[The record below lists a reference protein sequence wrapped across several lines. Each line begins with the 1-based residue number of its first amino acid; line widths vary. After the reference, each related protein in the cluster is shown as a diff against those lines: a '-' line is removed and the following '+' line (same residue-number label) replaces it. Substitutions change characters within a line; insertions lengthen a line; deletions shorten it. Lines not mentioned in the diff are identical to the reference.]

1 MNTLNDIKSM
11 LGNQYSFKRYL
22 NEQETIARLN
32 STANEHV
39 DIVISSLTAGCMRID
54 AVIFNLEIAGER
66 ETGYDIFVKDTPD
79 SVEWICYD
87 NLNEPVAIEETEMEQ
102 KMFEVLDQVVESNG
116 LSYTEYCFDS
126 IEGKSVSLKK
136 SENIEQKMNF

>member
-1 MNTLNDIKSM
+1 MNVLNDIKNM

-22 NEQETIARLN
+22 NEQETITRLN

-54 AVIFNLEIAGER
+54 AVIYNLAIGGEQK
-66 ETGYDIFVKDTPD
+66 TGYDIFVKDTPD

-102 KMFEVLDQVVESNG
+102 KMFEILDQVVENNG
-116 LSYTEYCFDS
+116 LSYTECCFDS